1 MPAPRDRRDSRP
13 PPPRRARDDGDRDY
27 DRPRGKESRDRE
39 RPRLKEE
46 SDEEKWDRRRPGDGE
61 RERDKDRDRGRDRDR
76 DWDRDGR
83 RDRGWDDRR
92 DGPSARRRDDE
103 GYRDRPRSDRRSPPP
118 RGRGSR
124 SPPAAFPTFGPSGS
138 RSPAAGSRELSAPQE
153 DKAKPNFN
161 QSGALAAATNT
172 VNGVVLKYNEPPEAR
187 KPTRNWRLYVFK
199 GDEQVELLHISKQSA
214 YLVGRDRVVA
224 DIPIEHPSCSKQHA
238 VIQYRQVT
246 SRNEFGDT
254 SSSVKPF
261 IIDLD
266 STNGTFVNDEEIPK
280 SRFYELKESDVIK
293 FGQSTREYV
302 LLHEDV
308 AT

>member
-1 MPAPRDRRDSRP
+1 M
-13 PPPRRARDDGDRDY
+13 
-27 DRPRGKESRDRE
+27 KEERVRENGRE
-39 RPRLKEE
+39 RPRIKEE
-46 SDEEKWDRRRPGDGE
+46 SEDDEKDRRHIRDDEPRGVRE
-61 RERDKDRDRGRDRDR
+61 RERDGDRGYGRERDRGY
-76 DWDRDGR
+76 
-83 RDRGWDDRR
+83 DDRR
-92 DGPSARRRDDE
+92 DRRPDRRREDE
-103 GYRDRPRSDRRSPPP
+103 HDRPRSDRRSPPP
-118 RGRGSR
+118 RKR
-124 SPPAAFPTFGPSGS
+124 SDPPTAFPAFGPSGS
-138 RSPAAGSRELSAPQE
+138 RSPAPGSRERSAPEE
-153 DKAKPNFN
+153 DKSKPNFAP
-161 QSGALAAATNT
+161 SGALAAATNT

-199 GDEQVELLHISKQSA
+199 GEEQVELLHISRQSA

-254 SSSVKPF
+254 SSTVKPF

-302 LLHEDV
+302 LLHED
-308 AT
+308 AA